1 MKLLSSLVSVAVSL
15 SVSVEN
21 SQKLYEVQKTKMMRQ
36 KSSLQLERIQKNIR
50 EVRPPSF
57 QDVQRGSRCHV

>member
-57 QDVQRGSRCHV
+57 QDVQRGSWCNV